1 MKAGRG
7 IYDRDDVSFTI
18 ARPARSKNDIRK
30 PESGIVLT
38 SAATYMGQ
46 IKARSFSLLAREF
59 DGFHSL
65 SLRVESKVS

>member
-7 IYDRDDVSFTI
+7 NYDRDDVSFTI
-18 ARPARSKNDIRK
+18 ARPARSKINTRK

-46 IKARSFSLLAREF
+46 IKARSFSSWQENLMVFTRF
-59 DGFHSL
+59 L
-65 SLRVESKVS
+65 SVWSPR